1 MFPNT
6 AVVAYFWSQLVLSV
20 AFRLSSSHSVCDT
33 SGFSC
38 LQQSHIARTGGNME
52 WARRG
57 RFTRIYGSS
66 SNHDVGSAV
75 NPAIT
80 PLANNVMV
88 RVHEVTSKTAGGI
101 ILPDAAKKRPTE
113 GVVTAV
119 GPGQTNYDTG
129 YTRPVSVAAGD
140 SVVYGRYDGV
150 EFKINGTSHQII
162 KDMDVL
168 LKYRGGSSATLEN
181 VVCIH
186 DRVLVRS
193 TRAKEPTATA
203 AGIYVAP
210 SSSQSDSSASEEGE
224 VVKVGPGFLTD
235 HGKLIEVTVKPGEHV
250 RFRKYAAEEV
260 QLDGQDYFVV
270 RASDLLAKW

>member
-1 MFPNT
+1 
-6 AVVAYFWSQLVLSV
+6 
-20 AFRLSSSHSVCDT
+20 
-33 SGFSC
+33 
-38 LQQSHIARTGGNME
+38 
-52 WARRG
+52 
-57 RFTRIYGSS
+57 
-66 SNHDVGSAV
+66 
-75 NPAIT
+75 
-80 PLANNVMV
+80 MV